1 MCHLYHDLKISFVF
15 FSEWNVRM
23 PDCDP
28 YYAELIDLFFFF
40 SLSLFH
46 DFTHQNKK
54 KLFFRNINMRSVTLS
69 ATGFFFFFFFLR
81 LLKFLS
87 CTELVDRMQVCSAA
101 YWDSGSRTCWVHSSA
116 RVIAA
121 PDRTPSLTAAS
132 YFLSTPL
139 GQKKKKNF
147 YKKGCFVVGNPCFW
161 NSEYISNK

>member
-1 MCHLYHDLKISFVF
+1 MNWISIFFKNNVAFISWLKNIWWFFFRVECQNAWLWPILCWINWSVF
-15 FSEWNVRM
+15 FSHSLYFM
-23 PDCDP
+23 ILLIKIKKKTFFPQHK
-28 YYAELIDLFFFF
+28 YALCHTQCNRVFFF
-40 SLSLFH
+40 L
-46 DFTHQNKK
+46 
-54 KLFFRNINMRSVTLS
+54 
-69 ATGFFFFFFFLR
+69 FFFLR

-139 GQKKKKNF
+139 GQKKKLL
-147 YKKGCFVVGNPCFW
+147 
-161 NSEYISNK
+161 

>member
-1 MCHLYHDLKISFVF
+1 MAFISWLKNIWCLFFRVECQNAWLWPILCWINWSVF
-15 FSEWNVRM
+15 FSHSLYFM
-23 PDCDP
+23 IL
-28 YYAELIDLFFFF
+28 LIKI
-40 SLSLFH
+40 
-46 DFTHQNKK
+46 KK

-69 ATGFFFFFFFLR
+69 ATGFFFFFLR

-139 GQKKKKNF
+139 GQKKKKTFIKMDALLWGIHAFETVNT
-147 YKKGCFVVGNPCFW
+147 YP
-161 NSEYISNK
+161 INK